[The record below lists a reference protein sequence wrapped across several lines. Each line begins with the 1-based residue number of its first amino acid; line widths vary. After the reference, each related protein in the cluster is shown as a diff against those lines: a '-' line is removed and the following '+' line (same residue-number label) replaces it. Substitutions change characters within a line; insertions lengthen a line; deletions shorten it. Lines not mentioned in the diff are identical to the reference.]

1 MLYKLNEQI
10 IDILPL
16 ITKDPDVLFYARDI
30 LIAHDNDYQCISD
43 LIYDVFK
50 NCSSID
56 RSYWVKHGIY
66 SAGVSV
72 DQDTIDAVM
81 AVFKEIAKDITYS
94 YCIKRFQSQSS
105 TARYLDFVQPQ
116 IDKALDTI
124 GYSDSA
130 ACISHLLETMEKTKN
145 FGLSKDYS
153 YWLVE
158 TEFLAHYDIFGA
170 TTTVHEF

>member
-1 MLYKLNEQI
+1 MLYQLNQQL

-16 ITKDPDVLFYARDI
+16 ITKDPDILFYARDI
-30 LIAHDNDYQCISD
+30 LNAHDNDYQSISN

-50 NCSSID
+50 NCFSLD
-56 RSYWVKHGIY
+56 RSYWVKYGIY
-66 SAGVSV
+66 QPN
-72 DQDTIDAVM
+72 QDTIDAVM
-81 AVFKEIAKDITYS
+81 AVFDEIAEDITYS
-94 YCIKRFQSQSS
+94 YCIKRFQTQSS

-116 IDKALDTI
+116 IDKALDAI

-158 TEFLAHYDIFGA
+158 TEFLAHYDVFGA

>member
-10 IDILPL
+10 RDILPL

-30 LIAHDNDYQCISD
+30 LIAHDNDYQSISN

-50 NCSSID
+50 NCFSLD
-56 RSYWVKHGIY
+56 RSYWVKYGIY
-66 SAGVSV
+66 QPN
-72 DQDTIDAVM
+72 QDTIDAVM
-81 AVFKEIAKDITYS
+81 AVFDEIAEDITYS
-94 YCIKRFQSQSS
+94 YCIKRFQTQSS

-116 IDKALDTI
+116 IDKALDAI

-158 TEFLAHYDIFGA
+158 TEFLAHYDVFGA

>member
-1 MLYKLNEQI
+1 MLTKLNEQI
-10 IDILPL
+10 RDILPL

-30 LIAHDNDYQCISD
+30 LIAHDNDYQSISH

-50 NCSSID
+50 NCFSLD
-56 RSYWVKHGIY
+56 RSYWVKYGIY
-66 SAGVSV
+66 IPN
-72 DQDTIDAVM
+72 QDTIDAVM
-81 AVFKEIAKDITYS
+81 AVFDAIAHDITYS
-94 YCIKRFQSQSS
+94 YCIKRFQGQSS

-116 IDKALDTI
+116 IDKALDPI

-158 TEFLAHYDIFGA
+158 TEFLAHYDVFGA

>member
-1 MLYKLNEQI
+1 MLFKLNEQI
-10 IDILPL
+10 RDILPL

-30 LIAHDNDYQCISD
+30 LLAHDNDYQSISD
-43 LIYDVFK
+43 LLNDVYKYCF
-50 NCSSID
+50 SLD
-56 RSYWVKHGIY
+56 RSYWTSMGIY
-66 SAGVSV
+66 QPN
-72 DQDTIDAVM
+72 QDTIDAVM
-81 AVFKEIAKDITYS
+81 AVFDAIAEDVIFS

-116 IDKALDTI
+116 IDKALDPI

-158 TEFLAHYDIFGA
+158 TEFLAHYDVFGA

>member
-10 IDILPL
+10 RDILPL

-30 LIAHDNDYQCISD
+30 LIAHDNDYQSISH

-50 NCSSID
+50 NCFSLD
-56 RSYWVKHGIY
+56 RTYWVKYGIY
-66 SAGVSV
+66 IPN
-72 DQDTIDAVM
+72 QDTIDAVM
-81 AVFKEIAKDITYS
+81 AVFDAIAHDITYS
-94 YCIKRFQSQSS
+94 YCIKRFQGQSS

-124 GYSDSA
+124 GYSDSS

-158 TEFLAHYDIFGA
+158 TEFLAHYDVFGA

>member
-1 MLYKLNEQI
+1 MLFKLNEQI
-10 IDILPL
+10 RDILPL

-30 LIAHDNDYQCISD
+30 LNAHDNDYQSISN

-50 NCSSID
+50 NCFSLD
-56 RSYWVKHGIY
+56 RSYWVKYGIY
-66 SAGVSV
+66 QPN
-72 DQDTIDAVM
+72 QDTIDAVM
-81 AVFKEIAKDITYS
+81 AVFDEVAEDITYS
-94 YCIKRFQSQSS
+94 YCIKRFQTQSS

-116 IDKALDTI
+116 IDKALDAI
-124 GYSDSA
+124 GYSDSV

-158 TEFLAHYDIFGA
+158 TEFLAHYDVFGA

>member
-1 MLYKLNEQI
+1 MLFKLNEQI
-10 IDILPL
+10 RDILPL

-30 LIAHDNDYQCISD
+30 LIAHDNDYQSISH

-50 NCSSID
+50 NCFSLD
-56 RSYWVKHGIY
+56 RTYWVKYGIY
-66 SAGVSV
+66 IPN
-72 DQDTIDAVM
+72 QDTIDAVM
-81 AVFKEIAKDITYS
+81 AVFDAIAHDITYS
-94 YCIKRFQSQSS
+94 YCIKRFQGQSS

-130 ACISHLLETMEKTKN
+130 ACISHLLETMKKTKN

-158 TEFLAHYDIFGA
+158 TEFLAHYDVFGA

>member
-1 MLYKLNEQI
+1 MLYQLNQQL

-30 LIAHDNDYQCISD
+30 LIAHDNDYQSISN

-50 NCSSID
+50 NCFSLD
-56 RSYWVKHGIY
+56 RTYWVKYGIY
-66 SAGVSV
+66 MPN
-72 DQDTIDAVM
+72 QDTIDAVM
-81 AVFKEIAKDITYS
+81 AVFDAIAEDITYS

-124 GYSDSA
+124 GYSDSS

-158 TEFLAHYDIFGA
+158 TEFLAHYDVFGA

>member
-10 IDILPL
+10 RDILPL

-30 LIAHDNDYQCISD
+30 LIAHDDNDYQSISD
-43 LIYDVFK
+43 LICDVFK
-50 NCSSID
+50 NCFSLD
-56 RSYWVKHGIY
+56 RSYWVSMDIY
-66 SAGVSV
+66 QPN
-72 DQDTIDAVM
+72 QDTIDAVK
-81 AVFKEIAKDITYS
+81 AVFKEIAKDITFS
-94 YCIKRFQSQSS
+94 YCIKRFQGQSS

-124 GYSDSA
+124 GYSDSS

-158 TEFLAHYDIFGA
+158 TEFLAHYDVFGA

>member
-10 IDILPL
+10 RDILPL

-30 LIAHDNDYQCISD
+30 LNAHDNDYQSISN

-50 NCSSID
+50 NCFSLD
-56 RSYWVKHGIY
+56 RSYWVKYGIY
-66 SAGVSV
+66 QPN
-72 DQDTIDAVM
+72 QDTIDAVM
-81 AVFKEIAKDITYS
+81 AVFDEIAEDITYS
-94 YCIKRFQSQSS
+94 YCIKRFQTQSS

-116 IDKALDTI
+116 IDKALDAI
-124 GYSDSA
+124 GYSDSV

-145 FGLSKDYS
+145 FGLPKDYS

-158 TEFLAHYDIFGA
+158 TEFLAHYDVFGA

>member
-1 MLYKLNEQI
+1 MLFKLNEQI
-10 IDILPL
+10 KDILPL

-30 LIAHDNDYQCISD
+30 LIAHDDNDYQSISN
-43 LIYDVFK
+43 LICDVFK
-50 NCSSID
+50 NCFSLD
-56 RSYWVKHGIY
+56 RSYWVSMGIY
-66 SAGVSV
+66 QPN
-72 DQDTIDAVM
+72 QDTIDAVM

-94 YCIKRFQSQSS
+94 YCIKRFQGQSS

-116 IDKALDTI
+116 IDKALDAI
-124 GYSDSA
+124 GYSNSS
-130 ACISHLLETMEKTKN
+130 ACISHLLETMKKTKN

-158 TEFLAHYDIFGA
+158 AEFLAHYDVFGA

>member
-1 MLYKLNEQI
+1 MLFKLNEQI
-10 IDILPL
+10 RDILPL

-30 LIAHDNDYQCISD
+30 LNAHDNDYQSISA

-50 NCSSID
+50 NCFSLD
-56 RSYWVKHGIY
+56 RSYWVKYGIY
-66 SAGVSV
+66 QPN
-72 DQDTIDAVM
+72 QDTIDAVM
-81 AVFKEIAKDITYS
+81 AVFDEVAEDITYS
-94 YCIKRFQSQSS
+94 YCIKRFQTQSS

-116 IDKALDTI
+116 IDKALDAI

-158 TEFLAHYDIFGA
+158 TEFLAHYDVFGA

>member
-1 MLYKLNEQI
+1 MLYQLNQQL

-16 ITKDPDVLFYARDI
+16 ITKDPDVLFIATDI
-30 LIAHDNDYQCISD
+30 LQHQDDNCQSIEKLISD
-43 LIYDVFK
+43 VFDTSFSLNRK
-50 NCSSID
+50 
-56 RSYWVKHGIY
+56 YWAKYVILP
-66 SAGVSV
+66 
-72 DQDTIDAVM
+72 DQDTLDAVR
-81 AVFKEIAKDITYS
+81 AVFNEIAEDITYS
-94 YCIKRFQSQSS
+94 YCIKRFQGQSS

-124 GYSDSA
+124 GYSDSS
-130 ACISHLLETMEKTKN
+130 ACISHLLETMKKTKN

-158 TEFLAHYDIFGA
+158 TEFLAHYDVFGA

>member
-10 IDILPL
+10 RDILPL

-30 LIAHDNDYQCISD
+30 LIAHDNDYQSISN

-50 NCSSID
+50 NCFSLD
-56 RSYWVKHGIY
+56 RSYWLKYGIY
-66 SAGVSV
+66 QPN
-72 DQDTIDAVM
+72 QDTIDAVM
-81 AVFKEIAKDITYS
+81 AVFDEIAEDITYS
-94 YCIKRFQSQSS
+94 YCIKRFQTQSS

-116 IDKALDTI
+116 IDKALDAI

-158 TEFLAHYDIFGA
+158 TEFLAHYDVFGA

>member
-1 MLYKLNEQI
+1 MLTKLNEQI

-30 LIAHDNDYQCISD
+30 LLSHDNDYQSISD
-43 LIYDVFK
+43 LLNDVYKYCFSLD
-50 NCSSID
+50 C
-56 RSYWVKHGIY
+56 SYWTSMGIY
-66 SAGVSV
+66 QPN
-72 DQDTIDAVM
+72 QDTIDAVK

-94 YCIKRFQSQSS
+94 YCIKRFQGQSS

-116 IDKALDTI
+116 IDKALDPI
-124 GYSDSA
+124 GYSDSI

-158 TEFLAHYDIFGA
+158 TEFLAHYDVFGA

>member
-1 MLYKLNEQI
+1 MLFKLNEQI
-10 IDILPL
+10 RDILPL

-30 LIAHDNDYQCISD
+30 LIAHDNDYQSISN

-50 NCSSID
+50 NCFSLD
-56 RSYWVKHGIY
+56 RSYWVKYGIY
-66 SAGVSV
+66 QPN
-72 DQDTIDAVM
+72 QDTIDAVM
-81 AVFKEIAKDITYS
+81 AVFDAIAEDITYS
-94 YCIKRFQSQSS
+94 YCIKRFQTQSS

-116 IDKALDTI
+116 IDKALDAI
-124 GYSDSA
+124 GYSDSV

-158 TEFLAHYDIFGA
+158 TEFLAHYDVFGA